1 MKKTRDWMAALATVL
16 LLSLTGCQLAETG
29 AGQEGEGVFVGLFLT
44 SECLVD
50 SPLAAEDGRIYGQIE
65 GTLSEEP
72 EDAPEDSIRC
82 VFPGI
87 EGIGFYEVAV
97 RYGEEALD
105 YCLVPDQEAALQ
117 ERYTAMNIGKDDIDQ
132 EVTMQGTLI
141 VSSEADR
148 YPVYANK
155 LYQCSDR
162 ELYLIPEESPLGA
175 DWHLPENASVSQ
187 TYQETFTT
195 DQEKRAT
202 TVELTITAIP
212 PVEKVIWT
220 QLDQSYHVT
229 AQAEYAPEDIP
240 DTLIPE
246 AGTAY
251 LITECYHK
259 GEPTSDTREI
269 IGPDTESLSTLQLQ
283 EAGYYLAKSTEI
295 QWGHA

>member
-1 MKKTRDWMAALATVL
+1 MKKTRDWMAALAGVL

-29 AGQEGEGVFVGLFLT
+29 AAQEGEGVFVGLFLT

-50 SPLAAEDGRIYGQIE
+50 SPLVAEDGRIYGQIE
-65 GTLSEEP
+65 GTLSE
-72 EDAPEDSIRC
+72 DAHEDSIRC

-87 EGIGFYEVAV
+87 EGIGFYQVAV
-97 RYGEEALD
+97 RYGEEAMD
-105 YCLVPDQEAALQ
+105 YCMVPDQDGALQ

-148 YPVYANK
+148 YPSYANK
-155 LYQCSDR
+155 LYQRSDR

-175 DWHLPENASVSQ
+175 WHIPENDSVSQ
-187 TYQETFTT
+187 TYQETVTK

-212 PVEKVIWT
+212 PIEKVVWT
-220 QLDQSYHVT
+220 QLDQNHHIT
-229 AQAEYAPEDIP
+229 ARAEYAPEDVP

-246 AGTAY
+246 VSTTY
-251 LITECYHK
+251 IIVEHFHK
-259 GEPTSDTREI
+259 GKTIPDTREI
-269 IGPDTESLSTLQLQ
+269 INPETEAITTLSLQP
-283 EAGYYLAKSTEI
+283 EGYYLAQDTEI
-295 QWGHA
+295 RWEV